1 MPRRIVSSII
11 FLVLAAFGTSPVVL
25 AEAGNSE
32 GQKAVL
38 VTGASSGIGRNLAE
52 ALAEKGYFVFA
63 GARKQADLDALN
75 EIPNIRAVRLDV
87 TKQDEIDAAVE
98 TVRASGKGL
107 YGLVNNAGIVTLGP
121 ITEIE
126 EDDLTWIFDVNVFGV
141 YRVTKAFAPLIIESK
156 GRIVNISSISGIL
169 SGMFWAPYGMTK
181 HALEAYTDSL
191 EQEMALFDVKV
202 SAVNPGNYRSKIGIE
217 ESEELAKKP
226 FAQPGSPYAEAFAA
240 HIEYLSD
247 RSMYKEPDEVT
258 AAIMQALFD
267 ESPRPNYL
275 VVPNEREAGWTIRRL
290 IEEMAELNAGQE
302 YTYSD
307 DELME
312 MVREATAAQRAR
324 DEAQQPDGE

>member
-1 MPRRIVSSII
+1 MSRRIVSLII

-25 AEAGNSE
+25 AEAGDSDE
-32 GQKAVL
+32 RKAVL

-52 ALAEKGYFVFA
+52 TLAENGYFVFA

-75 EIPNIRAVRLDV
+75 EIPNIQAVRLDV
-87 TKQDEIDAAVE
+87 TKQDEIDAAAE
-98 TVRASGKGL
+98 TVRASGRGL
-107 YGLVNNAGIVTLGP
+107 YGLVNNAGVVTLGP

-126 EDDLTWIFDVNVFGV
+126 EDELTWIFDVNVFGV
-141 YRVTKAFAPLIIESK
+141 YRITKAFAPLIIESK

-202 SAVNPGNYRSKIGIE
+202 SAVNPGNYRSKIGIK
-217 ESEELAKKP
+217 ESASLAKEP

-247 RSMYKEPDEVT
+247 RSMYKVPDEVS

-267 ESPRPNYL
+267 DSPKPNYL
-275 VVPNEREAGWTIRRL
+275 VVPNEREAGWTIRKI
-290 IEEMAELNAGQE
+290 IEEMAELNADQE

-307 DELME
+307 DELIE

-324 DEAQQPDGE
+324 GAAHQPGDE

>member
-11 FLVLAAFGTSPVVL
+11 FLVLAAFGTSPAVL
-25 AEAGNSE
+25 AEAANSE
-32 GQKAVL
+32 EQKAVL

-52 ALAEKGYFVFA
+52 SLAENGYFVFA
-63 GARKQADLDALN
+63 GARRQADLDALN
-75 EIPNIRAVRLDV
+75 EIPNIRSVRLDV

-107 YGLVNNAGIVTLGP
+107 YGLVNNAGVVTLGP
-121 ITEIE
+121 ITEID

-191 EQEMALFDVKV
+191 EREMALFDVKV
-202 SAVNPGNYRSKIGIE
+202 SAVNPGNYRSRIGIK
-217 ESEELAKKP
+217 ESEALAKKP

-258 AAIMQALFD
+258 GAIMQALFD
-267 ESPRPNYL
+267 ESPKPNYL
-275 VVPNEREAGWTIRRL
+275 VVPNEEEAGWTIRKI
-290 IEEMAELNAGQE
+290 IEEMAELNADQE
-302 YTYSD
+302 YSYSD
-307 DELME
+307 EELMQ
-312 MVREATAAQRAR
+312 MVREATAAQRPAR
-324 DEAQQPDGE
+324 ESAQ